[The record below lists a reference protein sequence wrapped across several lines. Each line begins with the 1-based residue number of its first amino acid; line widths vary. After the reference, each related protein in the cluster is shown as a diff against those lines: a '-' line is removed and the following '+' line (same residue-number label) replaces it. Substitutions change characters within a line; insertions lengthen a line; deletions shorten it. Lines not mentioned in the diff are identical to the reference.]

1 MRLLGRLF
9 VLALV
14 VLLMWPLAQRYVV
27 TPLAGLFWASSP
39 QRANLPEEA
48 EQSTVFWL
56 EPTQWLRFSLAENTP
71 TLRILSHLQMLPEQ
85 DTDESLV
92 RYAVDYRVLA
102 KDDEVLKAGRY
113 HYKAVT
119 LPPRPLADGRQFP
132 ARFYDDPGLTPS
144 AGENLFLDLAS
155 HPNAHRLELRAAHLP
170 DDRNRIGVQ
179 VTGREMRSRADVGK
193 LWPRLD
199 PDTRDRLLRPHVYPP
214 HLVSAFEIEN
224 ALQLRWMPLGPE
236 GVDGDDF
243 DSDYLYTLSVPPAPP
258 AEAGQALPPGLYADP
273 DKWVT
278 LPVDFEGSYRLEIQ
292 SADPLVAEV
301 SVSLAHQRNQD
312 LETRQQ
318 LLTGAAPQLT
328 WTGELE
334 PGLLQL
340 IPSAPVTVRL
350 FDASTGAD
358 VTPDK
363 RYLQAHPVSAD
374 EPVRF
379 ALDPDST
386 EPQPVR
392 LDVRTFSHPQRAGSG
407 SEPRLRLEVR
417 AADGAILQRFEQPI
431 SPAPS
436 VYQRFSQSESD
447 SRVSEGQ
454 SLFLE
459 ASPGATEVA
468 VISNTPLLVTGY
480 ARLPGLPLVRELP
493 ESRRP
498 WQSYGDRVPSW
509 FLMNPVATGASGQG
523 PVSLQWFFQPIER
536 NEALLSGQYDWQ
548 GLDIQ
553 GSSLQ
558 RDVLF
563 PHQLSGP
570 LRATA
575 VGSVFRALPDGAV
588 SLELVPPSPGIPF
601 RPELVYQRTGAQ
613 PTTVTVLKDGAVW
626 LRRGIAGRTG
636 RFSLPVVVPGRY
648 RIEVQGDGRWFLN
661 HNRPPVGAGYLQR
674 SVYSLDG
681 TGLTFE
687 LDKTETREVVNFD
700 VVAPPGVDRFAVEV
714 AVAADQRATGLLTDY
729 SVLRRRFE
737 LEVQE
742 RTTLVLGTQS
752 KPAAAPMSVALPLGE
767 DLPPGRYRISVRP
780 DRAGGL
786 VSAYTVREGQRQ
798 TYRFFR
804 RSLDGY

>member
-1 MRLLGRLF
+1 MRLLGRLCL
-9 VLALV
+9 LALV
-14 VLLMWPLAQRYVV
+14 VFLVWPLAQRYVLAPV
-27 TPLAGLFWASSP
+27 TGLFWASSP

-56 EPTQWLRFSLAENTP
+56 ESADWLRFSLAENTP
-71 TLRILSHLQMLPEQ
+71 TLRILSHLQMQPEQ
-85 DTDESLV
+85 DADESLV
-92 RYAVDYRVLA
+92 RYALDYRVLA
-102 KDDEVLKAGRY
+102 RDGEVLTSGRY

-119 LPPRPLADGRQFP
+119 LPPRPLTDGREFP
-132 ARFYDDPGLTPS
+132 ARFYDDPTLVAS
-144 AGENLFLDLAS
+144 APENLFVDLSALTG
-155 HPNAHRLELRAAHLP
+155 AVTLELRAAYLP
-170 DDRNRIGVQ
+170 EPRNRVGVQ
-179 VTGREMRSRADVGK
+179 VTGRETRSREEVRR
-193 LWPRLD
+193 LWPRLK
-199 PDTRDRLLRPHVYPP
+199 PETRDRLLRPHVYPP
-214 HLVSAFEIEN
+214 HLVSSFEIEN
-224 ALQLRWMPLGPE
+224 ALQLRWVPLGPE
-236 GVDGDDF
+236 GVAGDDF
-243 DSDYLYTLSVPPAPP
+243 ASDYLYTLSVPPAPP
-258 AEAGQALPPGLYADP
+258 AEAEQALPPGLYADP
-273 DKWVT
+273 NKWVT
-278 LPVDFEGSYRLEIQ
+278 LPVDYDGSYRLEIQ
-292 SADPLVAEV
+292 SADPLVTDV
-301 SVSLAHQRNQD
+301 NVSLAHQRNQD

-318 LLTGAAPQLT
+318 LLTGTAPRLT
-328 WTGELE
+328 WTGDLE

-350 FDASTGAD
+350 FDVSTGAD

-363 RYLQAHPVSAD
+363 RYLQAHPVAAD
-374 EPVRF
+374 QPVRF
-379 ALDPDST
+379 ALDPDSA

-407 SEPRLRLEVR
+407 SDPRVRLEIR
-417 AADGAILQRFEQPI
+417 AADGTVLQSFEQSI
-431 SPAPS
+431 TPAPS
-436 VYQRFSQSESD
+436 FYQRFSQQAPD
-447 SRVSEGQ
+447 SGVSEGQ

-459 ASPGATEVA
+459 ASPGAAEVA
-468 VISNTPLLVTGY
+468 VISNTPVLVTGY
-480 ARLPGLPLVRELP
+480 TRLASLPLVRALP

-509 FLMNPVATGASGQG
+509 FLMNPVATEASGQG

-570 LRATA
+570 LRDTA
-575 VGSVFRALPDGAV
+575 VGSVFRALPGGPV
-588 SLELVPPSPGIPF
+588 SLELVPPSPGLPF
-601 RPELVYQRTGAQ
+601 RPELIYQRTGAQ
-613 PTTVTVLKDGAVW
+613 PTTITVLKDGAVW

-636 RFSLPVVVPGRY
+636 RFSLPVVAPGQY
-648 RIEVQGDGRWFLN
+648 RIEVQGDGQWFLN
-661 HNRPPVGAGYLQR
+661 HNRPPVGTGYLQR

-681 TGLTFE
+681 AGLTFE
-687 LDKTETREVVNFD
+687 LDKTEAREVVNFD

-714 AVAADQRATGLLTDY
+714 AVAADRRATGLLTDY
-729 SVLRRRFE
+729 SVLKRRFE

-752 KPAAAPMSVALPLGE
+752 QPAAAPMSVALPLGE
-767 DLPPGRYRISVRP
+767 DMPPGRYRISVRA